1 MDMFIRIYY
10 KGHFK
15 DISLSN
21 HQRLSIGSDVKEG
34 FSIPDSDLKKEHIK
48 FVNKNGV
55 WEVSCIG
62 EVLMNG
68 SKVTHGT
75 LIPEQI
81 FVLSRK
87 DRISMMVIS
96 EYEQNGIEEKLPD
109 ELTIG
114 RGEKNNVVLDSPIV
128 SGKHAKIK
136 RMGTDYHLIDM
147 GSTNGT
153 YVNSEA
159 IKECVLKNRDEI
171 VIGEAK
177 FIFGGDSLEIFG
189 VNNNI
194 SVHKSAPKPKN
205 IKQRPIYKRS
215 PRLKLEM
222 PSDKIDIQN
231 PPSIGAKP
239 NLNWISILTYPLI
252 MLIPTIISAIVTYM
266 SVVKGN
272 GDGKFSIPITGIF
285 VLAMPLSGILSHRSQ
300 TKKYRKDEKLRIEK
314 YKQYLADTQKHI
326 DDVHARQLRALCSA
340 NPDTKD
346 CAALVKEMSP
356 KMWERSPLDD
366 DFMSVRIGN
375 GKVPSVIEI
384 KTPNETLSLHED
396 ELAKGGQKIA
406 DDNKYVENAPI
417 LCDIRNNCMVGV
429 VGDRKNTVALAKN
442 IVMQAAATHSYE
454 ELRIVTVF
462 PSKEYSEWEW
472 IRWLPHSFD
481 DGRTFRFMASNSM
494 EVSELCR
501 RFEDIVK
508 ERKSEIE
515 ENSYGRKT
523 MQLPYYLFI
532 IADDED
538 IKKQGIMKTLRAC
551 EYQFGMGAVILTH
564 SKNEL
569 YMECKEII
577 ELRNGSGVI
586 YNAENSGEFEEFN
599 IDKVDAKSFDIFARA
614 MAPIRVEEKAKAT
627 ALPSCVTF
635 LDGYNV
641 KTPDQI
647 PVAENWRKALPFKSM
662 SVPVGIREN
671 GEKFMFDIYEKKHG
685 PFGLVAGM
693 AGSGKSEMVQSWILS
708 MALAFSP
715 SDVSFI
721 LIDFK
726 GTGLIQPFE
735 GFPHL
740 AGTISN
746 LDNKIDRN
754 LIALQCELTRRQII
768 FNKYG
773 VQNVTEYQKLYH
785 AGKADEALPFLI
797 IVIDEFAEFKL
808 QFPEFGNFINSLF
821 RTGRSLGMYSILMS
835 QKTTGVVTADVE
847 ANVKFRWC
855 LRVASASDS
864 KDMLHHGD
872 AAKITVPG
880 RAYIRI
886 GDDEIYEQVQSF
898 WSGAPY
904 NPNKKDKMTV
914 VPKVSGITLQG
925 KRISYKNRNKTM
937 GIDYGLKEEIKEIN
951 AVVDFLKRYVK
962 ENDIAE
968 SKKVWTEKL
977 PDIIVLNEVTDLKFN
992 DTGWEEND
1000 GELNPVI
1007 GLIDDPRNQ
1016 SQYPA
1021 TVNLSELGHTGI
1033 YGAPGVGK
1041 TTLLQTL
1048 IMSICCTYSPE
1059 DVNVY
1064 IMDFNTGSMGMF
1076 AGFPHVGGV
1085 VNDSDEEKMDKLVK
1099 LISKELDTR
1108 KEKFSKL
1115 SLGNI
1120 KAYRDATGEKL
1131 PYIVLVIDN
1140 FAPMF
1145 TLYPETDM
1153 FFLNLTRQ
1161 GASYGIYIAATG
1173 NNPNALTYKI
1183 SQNIKNSV
1191 ALQMIDKSEYQG
1203 IVGKTNGLEPDNVDG
1218 RGLIKA
1224 DVPLEFQTA
1233 LPAPGETD
1241 SERVAAIKNIA
1252 AEMNRIW
1259 TGNRAAPIP
1268 IMPDIIPFNSISAG
1282 KITVGLSTN
1291 EVYPLGIDF
1300 DETHYMVISGHK
1312 SSGKSNMVSVIAK
1325 QMKSNYEGNTVVLY
1339 DAESALGDIKNTV
1352 DKYFTTG
1359 EELDGFMAQ
1368 TVSELQRRKELHE
1381 SGEAHEAFA
1390 PIAILIDGLKKCY
1403 EVIDEKTAKRLE
1415 AVIRLGKGLN
1425 VYLVASED
1433 AEELGE
1439 LSSMGN
1445 TISML
1450 LVNNKLSVL
1459 LGKTFKSHTVFSGD
1473 LSYSEAEAKLG
1484 EFEGYILKNEHA
1496 ERFKAMFAK

>member
-10 KGHFK
+10 GGHFK
-15 DISLSN
+15 DIPLDN
-21 HQRLSIGSDVKEG
+21 YQRLSIGSDAKEE
-34 FSIPDSDLKKEHIK
+34 FCIPDSDLKKEHIK
-48 FVNKNGV
+48 LVKKNGM
-55 WEVSCIG
+55 WEVSCMG

-68 SKVTHGT
+68 SKVTHET
-75 LIPEQI
+75 LATGQI

-96 EYEQNGIEEKLPD
+96 EYAQNGMEEKLPE

-114 RGEKNNVVLDSPIV
+114 RDEKNNIVLDSPIV

-136 RMGTDYHLIDM
+136 RMGTDYHLMDM
-147 GSTNGT
+147 GSMNGT
-153 YVNSEA
+153 YVNSESVR
-159 IKECVLKNRDEI
+159 ECVLKNRDEI

-177 FIFGGDSLEIFG
+177 FIFDGDSLEIFG

-194 SVHKSAPKPKN
+194 SVHKSAQKQKN

-222 PSDKIDIQN
+222 PSDKVDIQN
-231 PPSIGAKP
+231 PPSIGSKP
-239 NLNWISILTYPLI
+239 DINWISILTYPLI
-252 MLIPTIISAIVTYM
+252 MLIPTIIAFVTTR
-266 SVVKGN
+266 SLQ
-272 GDGKFSIPITGIF
+272 ITGIF
-285 VLAMPLSGILSHRSQ
+285 ALAMPLSGILSHRAQ

-314 YKQYLADTQKHI
+314 YRQYLADIQKRI
-326 DDVHARQLRALCSA
+326 DDVHAKQLRALCAA
-340 NPDTKD
+340 NPATGD
-346 CAALVKEMSP
+346 CLELVKEMSS

-375 GKVPSVIEI
+375 GKVPSVVEI

-396 ELAKGGQKIA
+396 ELSKGGQKIA
-406 DDNKYVENAPI
+406 DDNKYIENAPI

-442 IVMQAAATHSYE
+442 IVMQAATTHSYE

-462 PSKEYSEWEW
+462 PEKEYAEWEW

-501 RFEDIVK
+501 RFEEIVK
-508 ERKSEIE
+508 ERKSEIA

-523 MQLPYYLFI
+523 MQLPYYLFV

-538 IKKQGIMKTLRAC
+538 MKKQGIMKALRAC

-577 ELRNGSGVI
+577 ELRNGGGII
-586 YNAENSGEFEEFN
+586 YNAENSGEFEAFY
-599 IDKVDAKSFDIFARA
+599 IDRVDAKSFDVFARL
-614 MAPIRVEEKAKAT
+614 MAPIRVEEKTKAT

-635 LDGYNV
+635 LDGYHV

-647 PVAENWRKALPFKSM
+647 PIAENWRKAQPFQSM
-662 SVPVGIREN
+662 SVPIGIREN
-671 GEKFMFDIYEKKHG
+671 GEIFYFDIHEKKYG
-685 PFGLVAGM
+685 PHGLVAGTT
-693 AGSGKSEMVQSWILS
+693 GSGKSEMVQSWILS
-708 MALAFSP
+708 MALTFSP
-715 SDVSFI
+715 SDVSFV

-726 GTGLIQPFE
+726 GTGLITPFVNL
-735 GFPHL
+735 PHL

-746 LDNKIDRN
+746 IDKKIHRN
-754 LIALQCELTRRQII
+754 LVALECELVRRQVL

-773 VQNVTEYQKLYH
+773 VSSIAEYQKLYH
-785 AGKADEALPFLI
+785 IGKADESLAALFV
-797 IVIDEFAEFKL
+797 VIDEFAEFKT
-808 QFPEFGNFINSLF
+808 QFPEFMTIVDRIFAIG
-821 RTGRSLGMYSILMS
+821 RTLGVFMILLT
-835 QKTTGVVTADVE
+835 QKPSGVVSDKMN
-847 ANVKFRWC
+847 ANTRFRWC
-855 LRVASASDS
+855 LKVASSADS
-864 KDMLHHGD
+864 KDMLHHAD

-880 RAYIRI
+880 RAYVQV
-886 GDDEIYEQVQSF
+886 GEDEIYEQVQSF

-904 NPNKKDKMTV
+904 HPNKKDKMTV

-937 GIDYGLKEEIKEIN
+937 GIDYGLKEEMKEIN
-951 AVVDFLKRYVK
+951 AVVDFLKKYVK

-977 PDIIVLNEVTDLKFN
+977 PDIIGLNEITDLKFN
-992 DTGWEEND
+992 HTGWEENN
-1000 GELNPVI
+1000 GELNPII

-1021 TVNLSELGHTGI
+1021 TINFTELGHTGI

-1099 LISKELDTR
+1099 LISKELNTR

-1145 TLYPETDM
+1145 TLYPETDS

-1203 IVGKTNGLEPDNVDG
+1203 IVGKTNGLEPDLVDG

-1233 LPAPGETD
+1233 LPAAGETESD
-1241 SERVAAIKNIA
+1241 RVATMKNIA

-1312 SSGKSNMVSVIAK
+1312 ASGKSNMVSVIAR
-1325 QMKSNYEGNTVVLY
+1325 QMKSNYEGSTVVLY

-1352 DKYFTTG
+1352 DKYFTLG

-1368 TVSELQRRKELHE
+1368 IVSELQRRKELHE
-1381 SGEAHEAFA
+1381 SGEAHEVFA

-1403 EVIDEKTAKRLE
+1403 EAIDEKTAKRLE

-1425 VYLVASED
+1425 VYLIASED
-1433 AEELGE
+1433 AEELGK
-1439 LSSMGN
+1439 LSGMGN

-1450 LVNNKLSVL
+1450 LVNNELSVL

-1473 LSYSEAEAKLG
+1473 LSYSESEAKLG
-1484 EFEGYILKNEHA
+1484 EFEGYILKKEHA

>member
-15 DISLSN
+15 DISLSK

-194 SVHKSAPKPKN
+194 SVHKSAPNPKN

-314 YKQYLADTQKHI
+314 YKHYLADTQKHI
-326 DDVHARQLRALCSA
+326 DDVHAKQLRALCSA

-538 IKKQGIMKTLRAC
+538 IKK
-551 EYQFGMGAVILTH
+551 
-564 SKNEL
+564 
-569 YMECKEII
+569 
-577 ELRNGSGVI
+577 
-586 YNAENSGEFEEFN
+586 
-599 IDKVDAKSFDIFARA
+599 
-614 MAPIRVEEKAKAT
+614 
-627 ALPSCVTF
+627 
-635 LDGYNV
+635 
-641 KTPDQI
+641 
-647 PVAENWRKALPFKSM
+647 
-662 SVPVGIREN
+662 
-671 GEKFMFDIYEKKHG
+671 
-685 PFGLVAGM
+685 
-693 AGSGKSEMVQSWILS
+693 
-708 MALAFSP
+708 
-715 SDVSFI
+715 
-721 LIDFK
+721 
-726 GTGLIQPFE
+726 
-735 GFPHL
+735 
-740 AGTISN
+740 
-746 LDNKIDRN
+746 
-754 LIALQCELTRRQII
+754 
-768 FNKYG
+768 
-773 VQNVTEYQKLYH
+773 
-785 AGKADEALPFLI
+785 
-797 IVIDEFAEFKL
+797 
-808 QFPEFGNFINSLF
+808 
-821 RTGRSLGMYSILMS
+821 
-835 QKTTGVVTADVE
+835 
-847 ANVKFRWC
+847 
-855 LRVASASDS
+855 
-864 KDMLHHGD
+864 
-872 AAKITVPG
+872 
-880 RAYIRI
+880 
-886 GDDEIYEQVQSF
+886 
-898 WSGAPY
+898 
-904 NPNKKDKMTV
+904 
-914 VPKVSGITLQG
+914 
-925 KRISYKNRNKTM
+925 
-937 GIDYGLKEEIKEIN
+937 
-951 AVVDFLKRYVK
+951 
-962 ENDIAE
+962 
-968 SKKVWTEKL
+968 
-977 PDIIVLNEVTDLKFN
+977 
-992 DTGWEEND
+992 
-1000 GELNPVI
+1000 
-1007 GLIDDPRNQ
+1007 
-1016 SQYPA
+1016 
-1021 TVNLSELGHTGI
+1021 
-1033 YGAPGVGK
+1033 
-1041 TTLLQTL
+1041 
-1048 IMSICCTYSPE
+1048 
-1059 DVNVY
+1059 
-1064 IMDFNTGSMGMF
+1064 
-1076 AGFPHVGGV
+1076 
-1085 VNDSDEEKMDKLVK
+1085 
-1099 LISKELDTR
+1099 
-1108 KEKFSKL
+1108 
-1115 SLGNI
+1115 
-1120 KAYRDATGEKL
+1120 
-1131 PYIVLVIDN
+1131 
-1140 FAPMF
+1140 
-1145 TLYPETDM
+1145 
-1153 FFLNLTRQ
+1153 
-1161 GASYGIYIAATG
+1161 TG
-1173 NNPNALTYKI
+1173 NYENPAC
-1183 SQNIKNSV
+1183 V
-1191 ALQMIDKSEYQG
+1191 
-1203 IVGKTNGLEPDNVDG
+1203 
-1218 RGLIKA
+1218 
-1224 DVPLEFQTA
+1224 
-1233 LPAPGETD
+1233 
-1241 SERVAAIKNIA
+1241 
-1252 AEMNRIW
+1252 
-1259 TGNRAAPIP
+1259 
-1268 IMPDIIPFNSISAG
+1268 
-1282 KITVGLSTN
+1282 
-1291 EVYPLGIDF
+1291 
-1300 DETHYMVISGHK
+1300 
-1312 SSGKSNMVSVIAK
+1312 
-1325 QMKSNYEGNTVVLY
+1325 
-1339 DAESALGDIKNTV
+1339 
-1352 DKYFTTG
+1352 
-1359 EELDGFMAQ
+1359 
-1368 TVSELQRRKELHE
+1368 
-1381 SGEAHEAFA
+1381 
-1390 PIAILIDGLKKCY
+1390 
-1403 EVIDEKTAKRLE
+1403 
-1415 AVIRLGKGLN
+1415 
-1425 VYLVASED
+1425 
-1433 AEELGE
+1433 
-1439 LSSMGN
+1439 
-1445 TISML
+1445 
-1450 LVNNKLSVL
+1450 
-1459 LGKTFKSHTVFSGD
+1459 
-1473 LSYSEAEAKLG
+1473 
-1484 EFEGYILKNEHA
+1484 
-1496 ERFKAMFAK
+1496 